1 MADQRELVP
10 DRFLELV
17 LYLVIHKRRRQ
28 RTWISSDLEYFC
40 EFRRLYDFFEDS
52 LSRFVAALKRRVHE
66 YNIAYLIF
74 YKFACLV
81 YVIAF
86 PFRVFVLF
94 LLRFNLIFTR
104 IFASLT
110 LQI

>member
-1 MADQRELVP
+1 MAGQRDLLR
-10 DRFLELV
+10 DRSLELV
-17 LYLVIHKRRRQ
+17 LYFVIHKRRRQ
-28 RTWISSDLEYFC
+28 RTRISSDLEY
-40 EFRRLYDFFEDS
+40 FRRLYDFFEDS

-86 PFRVFVLF
+86 LFRVFVLF
-94 LLRFNLIFTR
+94 YRVLI
-104 IFASLT
+104 
-110 LQI
+110 

>member
-1 MADQRELVP
+1 MAGQRDLLR
-10 DRFLELV
+10 DRSLELV
-17 LYLVIHKRRRQ
+17 LYFVIQKRRRQ
-28 RTWISSDLEYFC
+28 CTRISCDLEY
-40 EFRRLYDFFEDS
+40 FRRLYDFFEDS